1 MFGILARGMKDGALA
16 MSLKAFVNDRFRA
29 YGEVLDCTADTKS
42 GKLTLHAML
51 KGEKEPVTATIER
64 YELESEGT
72 ERYIVPKSFSSSRA
86 WLTTLLNQFVANK
99 RFKLPGTVSK
109 FL

>member
-1 MFGILARGMKDGALA
+1 MFRNLARGMKDGALA
-16 MSLKAFVNDRFRA
+16 MSLKAFANDRCRA
-29 YGEVLDCTADTKS
+29 YGEVLDCTVDTRN
-42 GKLTLHAML
+42 GKLKLHALL

-72 ERYIVPKSFSSSRA
+72 DRYIVLKSFSSSRE

-99 RFKLPGTVSK
+99 RFKLPDNVGR